1 MYNKEMID
9 SMKKVAE
16 KRAENAVLEPRRM
29 TADEK
34 DKLHI
39 SSGLQGG
46 PVPKAEN
53 RTKRR

>member
-34 DKLHI
+34 DKLLATYH
-39 SSGLQGG
+39 
-46 PVPKAEN
+46 PDYKN
-53 RTKRR
+53 KDK